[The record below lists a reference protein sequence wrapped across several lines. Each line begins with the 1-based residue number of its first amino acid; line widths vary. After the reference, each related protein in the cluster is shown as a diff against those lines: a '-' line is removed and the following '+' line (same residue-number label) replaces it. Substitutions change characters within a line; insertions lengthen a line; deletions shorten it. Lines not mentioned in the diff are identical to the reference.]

1 MNWKL
6 KARIQNLIS
15 MLPSEMSYSLYYFVQ
30 RTLGGLKNFSPI
42 SRLES
47 GFEIWTKIEE
57 QGIDPKDK
65 VFFEVGTGRAPLA
78 PLAYWLM
85 GAKKIYTID
94 LNPYIKKELLEDS
107 FLYINENQQEI
118 KSLFGSRLQNARF
131 TKLIALATQPH
142 FSLNEFFELCD
153 IEYIAPGDAAK
164 TPLEQGCIDF
174 HTSYNVFE
182 HIPEPV
188 LSAILK
194 EGNRIV
200 KKSGLFIHKIDY
212 SDHFAHSDTSI
223 SSINFLQFSD
233 EKWSKIAG
241 NRYMYMNRMRH
252 DDFIELFNSVGQ
264 KIVFQEGRI
273 DSQAE
278 KLLNDSGIMLDKKF
292 KDKPQKILNI
302 IDSWWI
308 TELNA

>member
-47 GFEIWTKIEE
+47 GIEIWTKIEE

-107 FLYINENQQEI
+107 FLYINENQQEL

-164 TPLEQGCIDF
+164 TPLEQGSIDF

-252 DDFIELFNSVGQ
+252 DDFIGLFNSIGQ
-264 KIVFQEGRI
+264 KIVFQEARI
-273 DSQAE
+273 DSQAD